1 MYNQS
6 AAADKNGRSELCQT
20 THATYPL
27 WYPVGEKAREVLPL
41 GHFFVISF
49 LVVCAVTTLCL
60 TNTRLGK
67 LCSVPRF
74 SATFREEAYEIHSTS
89 VGGPKTC
96 PPFVSDISREWDLG
110 PHVSAQ
116 DAIQRFAP
124 FEGDISG
131 EVTGCFLLLGCIP
144 YFTISSA
151 AIYHNGLFSGYMIC
165 PV

>member
-49 LVVCAVTTLCL
+49 LVVCAVTNLCL
-60 TNTRLGK
+60 TSTSLGK

-74 SATFREEAYEIHSTS
+74 SATFREEACQIHSTDVGVQSLARHLSRRFRTNGIWARMS
-89 VGGPKTC
+89 VRKMRFRDLPHMWK
-96 PPFVSDISREWDLG
+96 ISA
-110 PHVSAQ
+110 VK
-116 DAIQRFAP
+116 
-124 FEGDISG
+124 
-131 EVTGCFLLLGCIP
+131 
-144 YFTISSA
+144 
-151 AIYHNGLFSGYMIC
+151 
-165 PV
+165 